1 MTQKSELGNYGEN
14 LACEY
19 LIKKGYKILERNY
32 RKPWGELDII
42 ARAPD
47 KTLVFVEVKTLR
59 YYSGQAMTEHLQPE
73 DEMSRQ
79 KILKTQK
86 AARLYAGY
94 YPEKINEDR
103 GWRIDLLAITLRTDI
118 EPEITHYEN
127 IS

>member
-1 MTQKSELGNYGEN
+1 MTQKSELGDYGEN

-32 RKPWGELDII
+32 RKPWGELDIV

-47 KTLVFVEVKTLR
+47 KTLIFVEVKTLR
-59 YYSGQAMTEHLQPE
+59 LRSGQAMTEQLQPE

-86 AARLYAGY
+86 AARLYAGH
-94 YPEKINEDR
+94 YPNKIDEKR
-103 GWRIDLLAITLRTDI
+103 GWRIDLLAITLKTGST
-118 EPEITHYEN
+118 PEITHYEN